1 MANNVNNPCKVITSK
16 CRLSYAHI
24 WEPSSMD
31 EKSPKKYSACII
43 WPKSD
48 TAMTKKV
55 EAAMEAATQDGI
67 KAKWKGKKPAKLK
80 LPMRDGD
87 EERPED
93 EAFQGCWFLNAN
105 SSKQPGV
112 VDLAR
117 MTASTANSQALKFKV
132 VNSPEENALVFPTL
146 GWACALPQWDGP
158 EEGERPGA
166 YIIIVEDSTL
176 GKNKLTDVGITAQTI
191 LLGAVEKGYGGCM
204 LANVKR
210 DALAEALGIDAERYV
225 IRLVLALGKPKE
237 EVKVVPVGDSG
248 DVKYYRDENQVH
260 YVPKRGLE
268 EILL

>member
-1 MANNVNNPCKVITSK
+1 MANNVNNPCKVITGK

-55 EAAMEAATQDGI
+55 ETAMEAATQDGI

-80 LPMRDGD
+80 LPMRDGS

-93 EAFQGCWFLNAN
+93 AAFQDCWFLNAN

-117 MTASTANSQALKFKV
+117 
-132 VNSPEENALVFPTL
+132 NAILDQDEIYSGCFCRFSLMFYPFSSNGNNGVAVGL
-146 GWACALPQWDGP
+146 NNVQKICD
-158 EEGERPGA
+158 GERLSGGSRA
-166 YIIIVEDSTL
+166 EDDFDDDYM
-176 GKNKLTDVGITAQTI
+176 G
-191 LLGAVEKGYGGCM
+191 EGGDLDDIM
-204 LANVKR
+204 
-210 DALAEALGIDAERYV
+210 
-225 IRLVLALGKPKE
+225 
-237 EVKVVPVGDSG
+237 
-248 DVKYYRDENQVH
+248 
-260 YVPKRGLE
+260 
-268 EILL
+268 